1 LLVIEAPVSS
11 LHSLNFVCYRVTD
24 KKPLY
29 PKQIKALQEK
39 FEELI
44 PGAKQSVGTYA
55 YSDATMNQNVKG
67 TYIVQYTPYDH
78 SSGRSRRTC
87 RPQAKVRVS
96 YESHQI
102 PVIEKT
108 WESLTAQRNLKRD
121 GSDELCEIIRDSFWP
136 RHPADKPYRRNR
148 RWR

>member
-1 LLVIEAPVSS
+1 LLVIEAPAPS
-11 LHSLNFVCYRVTD
+11 LHLLTFVCYRETD
-24 KKPLY
+24 KKPLFSW
-29 PKQIKALQEK
+29 QIEALQKK
-39 FEELI
+39 FEALI

-55 YSDATMNQNVKG
+55 YSDATMNQDVKG

-96 YESHQI
+96 YENHQT

-108 WESLTAQRNLKRD
+108 WAALSAQRNLKRD
-121 GSDELCEIIRDSFWP
+121 GSDELCEIIRDTVWP
-136 RHPADKPYRRNR
+136 RHPADNLYRRN
-148 RWR
+148 